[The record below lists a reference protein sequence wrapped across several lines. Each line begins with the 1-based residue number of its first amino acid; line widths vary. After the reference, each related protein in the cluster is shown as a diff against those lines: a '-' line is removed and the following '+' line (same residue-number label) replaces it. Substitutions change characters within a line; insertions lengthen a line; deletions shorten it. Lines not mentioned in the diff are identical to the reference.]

1 LIVDSLA
8 EKKVESA
15 LDVTVAD
22 ISTVTIYALAFLVCV
37 MRLHPFKDAPL
48 GFVESA
54 PVVHVRATDGL
65 AKDVHVLASLR
76 AVSIASAIT

>member
-15 LDVTVAD
+15 VNVTVAD
-22 ISTVTIYALAFLVCV
+22 VSTVTIYALASFVDV
-37 MRLHPFKDAPL
+37 VRLHAFKDAPL

-54 PVVHVRATDGL
+54 PVVNVGASDGL